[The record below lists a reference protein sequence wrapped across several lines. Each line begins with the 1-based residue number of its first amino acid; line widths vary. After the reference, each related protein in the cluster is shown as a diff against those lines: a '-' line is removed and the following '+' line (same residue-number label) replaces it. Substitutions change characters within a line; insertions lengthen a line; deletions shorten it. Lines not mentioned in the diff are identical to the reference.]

1 MAPIELGT
9 GFRGKLLEA
18 MACGLP
24 VVATR
29 LATFGISPVNG
40 RGMFVA
46 DDYDAFSGYVIMLL
60 KDVELRKK
68 IGMIALTRA
77 MKFDHRHAAEKLERV
92 LKEGKKSV
100 FMEKE
105 SLFV

>member
-1 MAPIELGT
+1 
-9 GFRGKLLEA
+9 

-29 LATFGISPVNG
+29 LATFGIHPVNG
-40 RGMFVA
+40 RGMFIA
-46 DDYDAFSGYVIMLL
+46 DDYNAFSGYVIMLL

-77 MKFDHRHAAEKLERV
+77 MKFDHKHAAEKLERV